1 MPSTCSESQNLLRR
15 FFSFSHFG
23 AQRIWKERGSEGSMF
38 LLLFLKKKKK
48 KGKYKREW
56 GRIGGKIMCA
66 TLAVSSQS
74 GLEQLSFSYN
84 PSLDFF
90 YSPHFQKKIPC
101 CYGESW
107 FEFWWRRPFPIV
119 PIPPH
124 LRLVIVYSICAFEMI
139 STIPSKTNKNY
150 YYFLKSI
157 FIHWNSYFLGKK
169 RNQRGSCTRKKKQN
183 FLF

>member
-90 YSPHFQKKIPC
+90 YSPHFQKKISPVATVSLDLNFDGDDLSLSSQSHHIC
-101 CYGESW
+101 VWSS
-107 FEFWWRRPFPIV
+107 FIRSA
-119 PIPPH
+119 H
-124 LRLVIVYSICAFEMI
+124 LKWSQ
-139 STIPSKTNKNY
+139 PSLQKPTKIII
-150 YYFLKSI
+150 I
-157 FIHWNSYFLGKK
+157 F
-169 RNQRGSCTRKKKQN
+169 
-183 FLF
+183 